1 MFTGARAAAS
11 IAAINSIGNIGG
23 FFAQNLAPWVQ
34 QLTGTVAGPMLVPA
48 GCLALLCL
56 LALVRLALP
65 ARAS

>member
-48 GCLALLCL
+48 GCLATLCL

-65 ARAS
+65 ARTP